1 MNISVI
7 NCINLWTFCSLSIV
21 IQHLPAN
28 KCSINDSHVEN
39 LGFLS
44 ISTRHQGRRKSGSSW
59 NKGKGARTRV
69 TDLSFI
75 EFPRFLSRTRA
86 KLSIQFVRA
95 EYRFPIHGPR
105 DFGKHHRPYVYT
117 RNPFDLRF
125 HANKGGSLPPHG
137 FTAAPYK
144 LTSTKYI
151 SGEKFKNLRVPTT
164 CRHGWGIISIPVC
177 RSIERER
184 ERDRRANSFIRSR
197 VVREY

>member
-1 MNISVI
+1 M
-7 NCINLWTFCSLSIV
+7 
-21 IQHLPAN
+21 
-28 KCSINDSHVEN
+28 
-39 LGFLS
+39 
-44 ISTRHQGRRKSGSSW
+44 
-59 NKGKGARTRV
+59 
-69 TDLSFI
+69 SFI

-151 SGEKFKNLRVPTT
+151 SGEKFKNLRAPTT
-164 CRHGWGIISIPVC
+164 CRHSMGNNIDS
-177 RSIERER
+177 SLSKHRER